1 LPTGVQPS
9 DGALPAGL
17 LVRGASNALRAAFPG
32 LIDLQPVDWLPEGL
46 VCAPRA
52 APDRAHAAMSRCPF
66 VVERL
71 VGSPACPEPAA
82 RIAGGWYVRSPD
94 HAPAPRGV
102 RELVESPGEGFG
114 PLAHPSTDACLSL
127 MGLLPAGSAID
138 VGCGSGLLTQAWATL
153 GYGPVR
159 AIDVDPQA
167 VLHTR
172 RTLAAAPRSAD
183 VRVDKAAIETLPSTA
198 LEGRVLLANLPPI
211 AHAALVGRIREL
223 PRAVLVAGMRHSD
236 SAAVIAG
243 YTALGLRPT
252 AARIAGRWSGW
263 VLERPDEAQPP
274 HE

>member
-1 LPTGVQPS
+1 MPTDVQPS

-17 LVRGASNALRAAFPG
+17 LVHGASDALRAAFAG

-52 APDRAHAAMSRCPF
+52 APDRARVAMSRCPF
-66 VVERL
+66 VVEPL
-71 VGSPACPEPAA
+71 ASPPAWPEPAA

-94 HAPAPRGV
+94 HVPAPHGV

-127 MGLLPAGSAID
+127 LGLLPAGSAID
-138 VGCGSGLLTQAWATL
+138 VGCGSGLLTQAWATM

-159 AIDVDPQA
+159 AIDVDPHA
-167 VLHTR
+167 VLHAR
-172 RTLAAAPRSAD
+172 RTLAAAGRSAH
-183 VRVDKAAIETLPSTA
+183 VRIDKAAIETLPSAA

-211 AHAALVGRIREL
+211 AHTALVGRIREP
-223 PRAVLVAGMRHSD
+223 PRAALVAGMRHGD
-236 SAAVIAG
+236 SAAVLAG
-243 YTALGLRPT
+243 YASLGLRPT

-263 VLERPDEAQPP
+263 VLQGPDEACPP